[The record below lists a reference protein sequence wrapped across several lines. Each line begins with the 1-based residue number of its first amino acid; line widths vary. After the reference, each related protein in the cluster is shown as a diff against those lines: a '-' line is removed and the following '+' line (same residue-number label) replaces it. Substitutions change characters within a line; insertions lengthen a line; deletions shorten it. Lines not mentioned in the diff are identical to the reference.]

1 MEENRYE
8 TFEFKRP
15 ARIPRRVLWQVGLMI
30 AVRLLWGMVAP
41 QNYFWM
47 VLIIV
52 NNLGWMASYGWR
64 MAILD
69 LRTWIDRMTQ
79 EIE

>member
-1 MEENRYE
+1 MDKNTYEN
-8 TFEFKRP
+8 FEFKRLP
-15 ARIPRRVLWQVGLMI
+15 KIPKHIIWQAVLMI
-30 AVRLLWGMVAP
+30 AVRVLWGIIQP

-52 NNLGWMASYGWR
+52 NILGWMASYGWR
-64 MAILD
+64 MAVLD
-69 LRTWIDRMTQ
+69 LRTQIDRITQ